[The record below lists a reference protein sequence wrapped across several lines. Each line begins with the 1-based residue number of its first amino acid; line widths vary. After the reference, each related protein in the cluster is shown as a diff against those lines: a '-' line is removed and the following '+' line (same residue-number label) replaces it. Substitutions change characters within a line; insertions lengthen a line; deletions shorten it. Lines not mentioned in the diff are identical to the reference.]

1 MKIRC
6 CLKPREIP
14 GSNFWLQPV
23 CLGSKIDFQ
32 IANLLLATPNF
43 EPWYMYGFP
52 ERGDEG
58 RERRMFSTRF
68 IYRPTV
74 HLYMQSFSF
83 LACSVQGTSKLLTAC
98 EYKQN

>member
-1 MKIRC
+1 MKIRR

-14 GSNFWLQPV
+14 GSNFLLQPV

-43 EPWYMYGFP
+43 DPWYIYGFP

-58 RERRMFSTRF
+58 GGGERRMF

-98 EYKQN
+98 EY